1 MRPGVCGPRMW
12 CGVSRSASGESAA
25 IGDSCKLRRVL
36 GREVEL
42 EAVILFAQRVL
53 VGVVGFFGG
62 GFGVVD
68 DESGGVP
75 FFPLE
80 HGVVVVGEG
89 FFGADGV
96 DPGVIGLFVGG

>member
-1 MRPGVCGPRMW
+1 MGAIIAGRLRIA
-12 CGVSRSASGESAA
+12 SRGEFMA
-25 IGDSCKLRRVL
+25 
-36 GREVEL
+36 EL
-42 EAVILFAQRVL
+42 EAVILFAEGVL
-53 VGVVGFFGG
+53 VGVVGFSGG